1 MNLGK
6 IMQTIADGA
15 VKIWKVGWLMLLRVT
30 MMSINPDKITMLK
43 TYETS
48 IEVIDEWFRLLSK
61 REKIIVLAMH
71 NKGHTVDFRNVKN
84 VELVLMSGIPPKRR
98 YEENGDPC
106 ADYPSFD
113 EIKDSDLITIWN
125 SFSIQER
132 KMLFSARC
140 KGFC

>member
-84 VELVLMSGIPPKRR
+84 MELVLMSGMPPKRR
-98 YEENGDPC
+98 YEENGVPC

-113 EIKDSDLITIWN
+113 EIKDSELITIWD
-125 SFSIQER
+125 SLSIEKRQI
-132 KMLFSARC
+132 LFSVRC

>member
-1 MNLGK
+1 MLITK
-6 IMQTIADGA
+6 IMNKQENIS
-15 VKIWKVGWLMLLRVT
+15 V
-30 MMSINPDKITMLK
+30 NP
-43 TYETS
+43 
-48 IEVIDEWFRLLSK
+48 IDEWFRLLSK
-61 REKIIVLAMH
+61 RGKLIVLAMH
-71 NKGHTVDFRNVKN
+71 NEGYTEDLRNVKN
-84 VELVLMSGIPPKRR
+84 MELVLMSGIPPKRR
-98 YEENGDPC
+98 YVENGVPC

>member
-1 MNLGK
+1 
-6 IMQTIADGA
+6 
-15 VKIWKVGWLMLLRVT
+15 
-30 MMSINPDKITMLK
+30 MLK

-61 REKIIVLAMH
+61 REKLIVLAIH
-71 NKGHTVDFRNVKN
+71 NEGYTEDLRNVKN

-98 YEENGDPC
+98 YVENGVPC

-125 SFSIQER
+125 SLSNEER
-132 KMLFSARC
+132 LILFSTRC
-140 KGFC
+140 NNLC

>member
-1 MNLGK
+1 
-6 IMQTIADGA
+6 
-15 VKIWKVGWLMLLRVT
+15 

-61 REKIIVLAMH
+61 REKLIILAMH
-71 NKGHTVDFRNVKN
+71 NEGHAGDFWNVKN
-84 VELVLMSGIPPKRR
+84 IELVLMSGIPPKRR
-98 YEENGDPC
+98 YEENGGPC

-113 EIKDSDLITIWN
+113 EIKDSELITIWE
-125 SFSIQER
+125 SLSIEKRQI
-132 KMLFSARC
+132 LFSVRC

>member
-15 VKIWKVGWLMLLRVT
+15 MKIWKVGWLMLLRVT

-84 VELVLMSGIPPKRR
+84 MELVLMSGIPPKRR
-98 YEENGDPC
+98 YVENGVPC

-113 EIKDSDLITIWN
+113 EIKDSELITIWD
-125 SFSIQER
+125 SLSIEKRQI
-132 KMLFSARC
+132 LFSVRC